1 MKAGYKMNK
10 TITIVIVVLLFEIIV
25 AYFTV
30 WIVGS
35 YITYRRLN
43 KVVDE
48 FIDDVDMNIEE
59 KREILSSFGLTAIKM
74 GNSCFPIFKSKFYD
88 IHIKIVKA
96 THI

>member
-1 MKAGYKMNK
+1 MKAGYKMDK
-10 TITIVIVVLLFEIIV
+10 TITIVIVVLLFEII

-35 YITYRRLN
+35 YIAYRRLN

-48 FIDDVDMNIEE
+48 FIDDADMNIEE

-74 GNSCFPIFKSKFYD
+74 GNRCFPIFKSKFYD

>member
-1 MKAGYKMNK
+1 MDK
-10 TITIVIVVLLFEIIV
+10 TITIVIVVLLFEII

-35 YITYRRLN
+35 YIAYRRLN

-48 FIDDVDMNIEE
+48 FIDDADMNIEE

-74 GNSCFPIFKSKFYD
+74 GNRCFPIFKSKFYD

>member
-1 MKAGYKMNK
+1 MKVGYKMDK
-10 TITIVIVVLLFEIIV
+10 TITIVIVVLLFEII
-25 AYFTV
+25 AYFIV

-48 FIDDVDMNIEE
+48 FIDDADMNIEE
-59 KREILSSFGLTAIKM
+59 KREILLWHSFDAIKM
-74 GNSCFPIFKSKFYD
+74 GNRCFPIFKSKFYD

>member
-1 MKAGYKMNK
+1 MKVGYKMDK
-10 TITIVIVVLLFEIIV
+10 IITIFIVVLLFEII
-25 AYFTV
+25 APFIV

-35 YITYRRLN
+35 YITYMRLN

-48 FIDDVDMNIEE
+48 FIDDADMNIEE

-74 GNSCFPIFKSKFYD
+74 GNRCFPIFKSRFYD
-88 IHIKIVKA
+88 IYIKIVKA